1 MAIALV
7 LVAFASGCTAAEEQP
22 GSSQSQTP
30 SATPSATPSEDDAGA
45 VVDSEACDEVRAG
58 IDAFN
63 EGDFEG
69 TVEHFEAAVPLAEAR
84 DDGSQAAGDLVDAV
98 HYYADLAP
106 GDYSEAAAS
115 SPDFL
120 KYKNITLGQCR
131 PAGSNDPESPGT
143 DV

>member
-1 MAIALV
+1 MAIAFV
-7 LVAFASGCTAAEEQP
+7 LVALASGCTAVEEP
-22 GSSQSQTP
+22 RSSNETST
-30 SATPSATPSEDDAGA
+30 ATPSETPSDDAGNVA
-45 VVDSEACDEVRAG
+45 DSEACDEVRAG

-63 EGDFEG
+63 QGDFEG

-106 GDYSEAAAS
+106 EDYSEAAAS

-131 PAGSNDPESPGT
+131 PVGSDDAESPGT
-143 DV
+143 NV